1 MSSGSVQ
8 NEKILR
14 VMNQLKGL
22 GVANQLGASKSKTDD
37 MTPKNS
43 EIVMVED
50 DEKPMLPHAG
60 EGLTPHQRVAW
71 ILRAA
76 REREQSTQE
85 TKPVTQPEKELPGVP
100 EYVS

>member
-1 MSSGSVQ
+1 
-8 NEKILR
+8 
-14 VMNQLKGL
+14 MNQLKGL

-60 EGLTPHQRVAW
+60 EGLTPHQWVAL

-100 EYVS
+100 EYVSWYEH

>member
-60 EGLTPHQRVAW
+60 EGLTPHQRVAL